1 MLQGVPN
8 YDEYGPVEGVI
19 RPWLRHD
26 AALDSRRG
34 ACLSGILE
42 PGIEARHQRPAIAI
56 VNAPQAGHHRRSA
69 RRKKCLMHPQPFLP
83 GTSMGVPS
91 SRKCRLA
98 CAQGNEIC
106 IKL

>member
-8 YDEYGPVEGVI
+8 YDESGPVEGML
-19 RPWLRHD
+19 RPWIRD
-26 AALDSRRG
+26 KASLDIRQG

-42 PGIEARHQRPAIAI
+42 QGIEAGHQRPAIAI
-56 VNAPQAGHHRRSA
+56 VNAPQAGHNRRSA
-69 RRKKCLMHPQPFLP
+69 RRKKCLMHPQPFFP

-98 CAQGNEIC
+98 RAQGNEIC
-106 IKL
+106 FKL